1 MLSWISRNAPLRC
14 RINAIFRTL
23 VFHAHSPPAEKE
35 RVEMRTTLLTILA
48 VGATLSPLAM
58 AAEKE
63 SKVVDR
69 LDASADVLK
78 DMMHASDKGIP
89 QDLMDKANCVVVVPN
104 MKKAGFIFGA
114 KYGRGWA
121 MCRRESNTGWTAPAG
136 IEIEG
141 GSFGLQIGGTEQD
154 AVLLVMNQTGM
165 KHLRESKFTLGGDA
179 TVAAGPV
186 GRNASAQTDATMHA
200 EMLSYSRARGIF
212 AGIVL
217 DGATLRPDDS
227 ANQELYGT
235 DPGNR
240 AILTGSVK

>member
-1 MLSWISRNAPLRC
+1 
-14 RINAIFRTL
+14 
-23 VFHAHSPPAEKE
+23 
-35 RVEMRTTLLTILA
+35 MRHIIATFLA
-48 VGATLSPLAM
+48 VTALSPF
-58 AAEKE
+58 AAQAQKE
-63 SKVVDR
+63 SHATDR
-69 LDASADVLK
+69 IDAAADVLTG
-78 DMMHASDKGIP
+78 MMKADDKGIP

-136 IEIEG
+136 IRIEG

-212 AGIVL
+212 AGISL

-227 ANQELYGT
+227 ANKELYGS

-240 AILTGSVK
+240 AILTGDVKTPPAAHKLVAILSHESLHEEK